1 MGHFCSKSDCGSFQ
15 DVNPTVGHF
24 KMSIQ
29 LLVISR
35 CKSDC
40 GSFRDV
46 NLTVARCTSGGL
58 ASNLQTVLATELYN
72 DLNESPC
79 QGDQLAHFCFSK

>member
-1 MGHFCSKSDCGSFQ
+1 
-15 DVNPTVGHF
+15 
-24 KMSIQ
+24 MSIQ

-46 NLTVARCTSGGL
+46 NLTVARCTPGGL

-72 DLNESPC
+72 DLNESLVKAINLPIFVFRN
-79 QGDQLAHFCFSK
+79 DEEDVVDAFSKIEPNGNRISL